1 LNRSSYYYE
10 PAPESAENLRLM
22 RLIDE
27 HYLQRPHEG
36 SRRMMLWLRDQGQ
49 AINRKR
55 VQRLM
60 RQMGIAA
67 LCPRPRTTQRGPAS
81 LIYPYLLR
89 NVTVAR
95 PDQVWATDITYIPL
109 RQGYLYLVAILDW
122 FSRYVISWRLSNSL
136 EGSFCC
142 DCLDE
147 ALSQGRP
154 EIFNTDQGV
163 QFTSEAFTSRLLAQ
177 GVAISMT
184 GRGRALDNVFVER
197 LWRSVK
203 YEEVYLKDYLT
214 AWEAESNLDAYF
226 CYYDH
231 ERYHSALENQTP
243 AAVYFAGQQKKRSR
257 RVTRLSHCKG
267 MVG

>member
-1 LNRSSYYYE
+1 MVGGVARPKRKFRATSSSPRSVGCRWRSSGSKKKLPSSAAELRRWLGADHAELSLRRQCELLGLNRSSYYYE

-89 NVTVAR
+89 
-95 PDQVWATDITYIPL
+95 
-109 RQGYLYLVAILDW
+109 
-122 FSRYVISWRLSNSL
+122 
-136 EGSFCC
+136 
-142 DCLDE
+142 
-147 ALSQGRP
+147 
-154 EIFNTDQGV
+154 
-163 QFTSEAFTSRLLAQ
+163 SE
-177 GVAISMT
+177 
-184 GRGRALDNVFVER
+184 E
-197 LWRSVK
+197 
-203 YEEVYLKDYLT
+203 
-214 AWEAESNLDAYF
+214 
-226 CYYDH
+226 
-231 ERYHSALENQTP
+231 
-243 AAVYFAGQQKKRSR
+243 R
-257 RVTRLSHCKG
+257 RVG
-267 MVG
+267 EE